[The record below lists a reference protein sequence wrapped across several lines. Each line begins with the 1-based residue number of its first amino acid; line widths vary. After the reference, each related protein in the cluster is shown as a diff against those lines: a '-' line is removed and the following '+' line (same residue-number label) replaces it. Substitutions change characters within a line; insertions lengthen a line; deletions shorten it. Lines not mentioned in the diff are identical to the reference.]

1 MNVTNLILYL
11 RSKIGD
17 TSLDQ
22 QMLSKAIKLLELGAI
37 NTVSSFSSLPSVSTA
52 RIDELYLVE
61 FDGLYRTNGIAW
73 IPFTQSFSPTF
84 AWGSNLAGILGDNT
98 IVNKSSP
105 VSVVGGFTDWCH
117 IEATDGF
124 HSIGVRRNGTAW
136 AWGCNN
142 RGQLGTNS
150 TTTTSSP
157 VSVVGGFTDWC
168 QVSGAAEHSVGVRQ
182 NGTAWAWGC
191 NSFGQLGDNTIV
203 SKSSP
208 VSVVGGF
215 TDWCQLSAGEVHNL
229 GVRQNG
235 TAWAWGSGAFGRLGD
250 SVCTSKS
257 SPVSVF
263 GAFTDWCQVS
273 AGYSHSLG
281 VRQNGTAW
289 GWGANCCGQIGNN
302 STANNASPVS
312 VVGGFTDWCQ
322 LSAGRCHSLGVR
334 QNGSA
339 WAWGNGLAGRL
350 GDDTAVSKSSPVSV
364 VGGFTDWC
372 LVDAGRCYSLG
383 VRTNGTAWA
392 WGDNNNGQ
400 LGDNTITSRS
410 SPVSVVGG
418 FTDWI
423 EISAGTCHSLAI
435 RKPQQ

>member
-1 MNVTNLILYL
+1 
-11 RSKIGD
+11 
-17 TSLDQ
+17 
-22 QMLSKAIKLLELGAI
+22 
-37 NTVSSFSSLPSVSTA
+37 
-52 RIDELYLVE
+52 
-61 FDGLYRTNGIAW
+61 
-73 IPFTQSFSPTF
+73 
-84 AWGSNLAGILGDNT
+84 
-98 IVNKSSP
+98 
-105 VSVVGGFTDWCH
+105 
-117 IEATDGF
+117 
-124 HSIGVRRNGTAW
+124 
-136 AWGCNN
+136 
-142 RGQLGTNS
+142 
-150 TTTTSSP
+150 
-157 VSVVGGFTDWC
+157 
-168 QVSGAAEHSVGVRQ
+168 
-182 NGTAWAWGC
+182 
-191 NSFGQLGDNTIV
+191 
-203 SKSSP
+203 
-208 VSVVGGF
+208 
-215 TDWCQLSAGEVHNL
+215 
-229 GVRQNG
+229 
-235 TAWAWGSGAFGRLGD
+235 
-250 SVCTSKS
+250 
-257 SPVSVF
+257 
-263 GAFTDWCQVS
+263 VS